1 MYTRFT
7 KTRKEMSNMFKSER
21 QPRQYPTGDR
31 DRERDRG
38 DRNRAHIDFRG
49 FNEKKKVEVKLTEA
63 DFPDL
68 VDKVSEKEECKLNF
82 KDAYMKEA
90 VEEIEEI
97 EEDYPPLP
105 GWTRYRVKDGIV
117 IVDGEIPKREEED
130 YTMEEYH
137 YDATQIFSC
146 LINRWND
153 YKKKYNELHGEE
165 EYERIHSMPNYESFF
180 DEEWEEY

>member
-38 DRNRAHIDFRG
+38 DRNRPHIDFRG

-90 VEEIEEI
+90 VEEI